1 MIIGYTL
8 SPADS
13 DVYQQQIYESLKLQ
27 TDCVNTLVPL
37 SYIKKNSLKPQ
48 EIQIVSDISC
58 LGTCLREVRDNLD
71 FFFKRQIRVISLAE
85 RYEFLANEF
94 GDYLLKTMDLVM
106 NIRKSLASK
115 STTAAL
121 QRKKDK
127 GFKLGRIKGI
137 KLKKLLDGK
146 EKQIRQMLTDG
157 MNKSQIARELGVSR
171 VTLYHF
177 IKENALLSAGVK

>member
-1 MIIGYTL
+1 M
-8 SPADS
+8 
-13 DVYQQQIYESLKLQ
+13 
-27 TDCVNTLVPL
+27 
-37 SYIKKNSLKPQ
+37 
-48 EIQIVSDISC
+48 EISFI
-58 LGTCLREVRDNLD
+58 
-71 FFFKRQIRVISLAE
+71 
-85 RYEFLANEF
+85 
-94 GDYLLKTMDLVM
+94 
-106 NIRKSLASK
+106 ASK